1 MPRSAAVLNLMKAND
16 KRTGLQ
22 SFKSMSTELTP
33 TLWIGKNGVN
43 DAIVSELREQ
53 LKLRKAV
60 KVRILKTALQELNR
74 DSVARELE
82 LASGA
87 KLLNLRGATAVFL
100 SPKRVKKERQN
111 VNARQR
117 K

>member
-1 MPRSAAVLNLMKAND
+1 MTKKSELQRFKA
-16 KRTGLQ
+16 T
-22 SFKSMSTELTP
+22 STKLTP

-43 DAIVSELREQ
+43 DAIVSELRQQ
-53 LKLRKAV
+53 LKLQKTV
-60 KVRILKTALQELNR
+60 KVRILKTALLESNR
-74 DSVARELE
+74 DSIARELE

-100 SPKRVKKERQN
+100 SARRVKKEQQDVTPRG
-111 VNARQR
+111 R

>member
-1 MPRSAAVLNLMKAND
+1 MRAND
-16 KRTGLQ
+16 KESELQ
-22 SFKSMSTELTP
+22 RFKSMSTKLTP

-53 LKLRKAV
+53 LKRQKAV
-60 KVRILKTALQELNR
+60 KVRILKTALQESNR

-87 KLLNLRGATAVFL
+87 NLLSLRGATAVFL
-100 SPKRVKKERQN
+100 SPKRVKKERKNGN
-111 VNARQR
+111 VRQR